1 MSGLQLGSRLD
12 RAARAL
18 GYIAV
23 SVPLAVLAFVVAVA
37 LLLGAVLLVVGIGV
51 PIVIGAAAAA
61 RWVVQLDRHA
71 ANRLLG
77 TQVPPLPEPER
88 HGGSLWRRSLE
99 VLSDRWLWRI
109 FAALAVKPVLAL
121 GMLAVALA
129 PIALLAEVLVL
140 GVRGLGGL
148 DGVDYV
154 GPWGLGVPLGIGML
168 LFALPTAVVC
178 VAVLE
183 GLNSILCTVTR
194 GLLVPRATLTATGP
208 VREML
213 AESLGDSSL
222 SIAYWVPEREVFVDE
237 AGHPVKLP
245 EPGSG
250 RTWTSVE
257 RDGRRV
263 AAIVHDA
270 ALDTSAELV
279 HAAAAG
285 ASLALDNERLKADLR
300 ARVQELRVS
309 RRRIVEASDEA
320 RRQIERDLH
329 DGAQQHLV
337 GLALELRLLRTRVD
351 DPELAA
357 EVDRMAERLATALAE
372 LRELARGIHPVV
384 LTRSGLDPA
393 IRVVADRVPLPV
405 DCDVTVAERLA
416 PAVEAAAYFV
426 VAEGLTNVAKYAEA
440 SRAWV
445 TVRPT
450 GDGIE
455 VVVGDDG
462 VGGATIDAGSG
473 LRGLADRIA
482 AVDGTLAISS
492 PRGGGTRL
500 IAHIPARLGSPPPS
514 SAQLEEARA

>member
-1 MSGLQLGSRLD
+1 M
-12 RAARAL
+12 
-18 GYIAV
+18 
-23 SVPLAVLAFVVAVA
+23 VV
-37 LLLGAVLLVVGIGV
+37 
-51 PIVIGAAAAA
+51 
-61 RWVVQLDRHA
+61 
-71 ANRLLG
+71 
-77 TQVPPLPEPER
+77 
-88 HGGSLWRRSLE
+88 
-99 VLSDRWLWRI
+99 
-109 FAALAVKPVLAL
+109 
-121 GMLAVALA
+121 VALA
-129 PIALLAEVLVL
+129 PVALLAEVVLL
-140 GVRGLGGL
+140 GVQGVGGL

-154 GPWGLGVPLGIGML
+154 GPWKLGVPSGIALL
-168 LFALPTAVVC
+168 LFALPIAVVC

-183 GLNSILCTVTR
+183 GLQAILCTVTR
-194 GLLVPRATLTATGP
+194 GLLVPRATMTTSGP

-213 AESLGDSSL
+213 AESLGDRDL
-222 SIAYWVPEREVFVDE
+222 SIAYWVPEREAFVDE
-237 AGHPVKLP
+237 AGHPVRLP

-250 RTWTSVE
+250 RTWTAVE

-285 ASLALDNERLKADLR
+285 ASMALDNERLKADLR

-405 DCDVTVAERLA
+405 ECEVTVTERLP

-440 SRAWV
+440 ARAWV
-445 TVRPT
+445 TVRAA
-450 GDGIE
+450 GEGIE
-455 VVVGDDG
+455 VIVGDDG
-462 VGGATIDAGSG
+462 VGGATIGSGSG

-482 AVDGTLAISS
+482 AVDGTLAITS
-492 PRGGGTRL
+492 PPGAGTRL
-500 IAHIPARLGSPPPS
+500 IAHIPCRITPAPASTE
-514 SAQLEEARA
+514 QLEGASR